1 MDVKLIK
8 LTKEY
13 EKELGEMIEEWEY
26 DQKVNHTDT
35 SPYAIF
41 KNDYHDFDYY
51 LENLEKGKN
60 LVPNS
65 VFFLLDLDRNRL
77 IGAVN
82 IRHELNEDLLL
93 YGGHIGDGVRPSERK
108 KGYATEMI
116 RLALI
121 ECKKLGINKVLIT
134 CDKDNIGS
142 RKSIIN
148 NGGIKENEVMED
160 GEILERYWI
169 TI

>member
-1 MDVKLIK
+1 
-8 LTKEY
+8 
-13 EKELGEMIEEWEY
+13 
-26 DQKVNHTDT
+26 
-35 SPYAIF
+35 
-41 KNDYHDFDYY
+41 
-51 LENLEKGKN
+51 
-60 LVPNS
+60 
-65 VFFLLDLDRNRL
+65 
-77 IGAVN
+77 
-82 IRHELNEDLLL
+82 
-93 YGGHIGDGVRPSERK
+93 
-108 KGYATEMI
+108 MI

>member
-1 MDVKLIK
+1 M
-8 LTKEY
+8 
-13 EKELGEMIEEWEY
+13 
-26 DQKVNHTDT
+26 
-35 SPYAIF
+35 F
-41 KNDYHDFDYY
+41 
-51 LENLEKGKN
+51 
-60 LVPNS
+60 
-65 VFFLLDLDRNRL
+65 LDLDRNRL